1 MSAPGA
7 IAFTD
12 IVGFTEFTA
21 TEGDRRA
28 LEVLD
33 EQRRIVDEL
42 LPPEGRVV
50 KELGDGL
57 LIWIEAAQS
66 ALVFCRN
73 VQGAVRAASAAGRG
87 PLWIRIGLHWGAPA
101 RRGSDL
107 IGHDVNTAA
116 RIVDQAGPGE
126 TLLSEALA
134 HRCDADQA
142 GVELRPIGPVHMK
155 GLPTAVW
162 LYRLA

>member
-1 MSAPGA
+1 VSAPGA

-42 LPPEGRVV
+42 MPAEGSVV

-66 ALVFCRN
+66 ALVFSRD
-73 VQGAVRAASAAGRG
+73 VQGAVRAAPTVGRG
-87 PLWIRIGLHWGAPA
+87 PLWIRIGLHWGEPTH
-101 RRGSDL
+101 RGSDL

-134 HRCDADQA
+134 QQCDADQA
-142 GVELRPIGPVHMK
+142 GVEFRPIGPVHMK
-155 GLPTAVW
+155 GLPTAIW